1 VVKHASVVKVVPVEH
16 IHFFYL
22 LPVGSFY
29 SHSTDG
35 RAIGAGKEAF

>member
-1 VVKHASVVKVVPVEH
+1 VVKHATVVKVVPVEH
-16 IHFFYL
+16 IHFFTCS
-22 LPVGSFY
+22 PWAVFY